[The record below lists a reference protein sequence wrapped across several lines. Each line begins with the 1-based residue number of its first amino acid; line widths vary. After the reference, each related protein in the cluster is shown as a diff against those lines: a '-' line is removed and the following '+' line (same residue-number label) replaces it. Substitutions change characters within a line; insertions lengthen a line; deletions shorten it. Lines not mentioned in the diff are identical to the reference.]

1 MSKPKY
7 KVSVA
12 NTSVTIDERGYAGTL
27 TFGVG
32 GPIAAD
38 YFAKLANEINS
49 LEEQLAQKDEALEAI
64 EYVYWPYK
72 DGITRQRCPSCG
84 SVKGASHDKDCLI
97 LAALAKA
104 TLPVRRTQTG
114 P

>member
-7 KVSVA
+7 KVSVT
-12 NTSVTIDERGYAGTL
+12 NTSVTIKQRGYAGTL

-49 LEEQLAQKDEALEAI
+49 LEEQLADLVDQNQRYTEWHLEQG
-64 EYVYWPYK
+64 K
-72 DGITRQRCPSCG
+72 TITELREQ
-84 SVKGASHDKDCLI
+84 
-97 LAALAKA
+97 LAALKA
-104 TLPVRRTQTG
+104 IP
-114 P
+114 